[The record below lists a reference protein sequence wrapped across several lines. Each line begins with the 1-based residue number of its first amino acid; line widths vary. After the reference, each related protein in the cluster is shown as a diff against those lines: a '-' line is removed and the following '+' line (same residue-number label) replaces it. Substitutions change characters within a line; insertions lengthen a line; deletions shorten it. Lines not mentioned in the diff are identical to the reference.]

1 MSYRLL
7 RTCSIVLAVLGWMN
21 WAFFF
26 LLGFVPLVIPVEQLI
41 PINAPWQMWVIYL
54 APFFGFV
61 FGGLTA
67 LGYFIG
73 SQLIRVF
80 LDQRDSLGE
89 LLVVNRR
96 VLKIIEGRK
105 PGGGTRQSDLFPIDE
120 SLDDDLP
127 SL

>member
-1 MSYRLL
+1 
-7 RTCSIVLAVLGWMN
+7 
-21 WAFFF
+21 
-26 LLGFVPLVIPVEQLI
+26 
-41 PINAPWQMWVIYL
+41 MWVIYL

-61 FGGLTA
+61 FGGFTA

-89 LLVVNRR
+89 LLVINRR
-96 VLKIIEGRK
+96 LLKIIEGRK
-105 PGGGTRQSDLFPIDE
+105 PGGGTRRSDLFPIDE